1 MSFNQKIVL
10 QFHKIGADSVQR
22 TDFSKGIA
30 FELRESM
37 SKILFLQKQEV
48 YIGIEINVGK
58 TNWLGKKEDI
68 WK

>member
-1 MSFNQKIVL
+1 
-10 QFHKIGADSVQR
+10 
-22 TDFSKGIA
+22 
-30 FELRESM
+30 M

-48 YIGIEINVGK
+48 YIGIEINVRK